1 MPYSP
6 LDSLEL
12 ESPDAFI
19 RRLNLRL
26 NSPNIISRAL
36 THRSYVNEHPETLED
51 NERLE
56 FLGDAVLDFLV
67 GEWLYHHM
75 PEMSEGRLTSLRAA
89 LVRNE
94 QLAEFARS
102 INLGS
107 ALRLG
112 RGEDESGGR
121 QRFSLLGSAFEAL
134 VGAIYI
140 DQGLQS
146 VRDFIEPML
155 ESAVAEI
162 LTENLDR
169 DAKSI
174 LQEYTQSHGLG
185 TPAYRTIS
193 VNGPDHQR
201 VYEVEVVISGE
212 IFGRGRGANK
222 QAATKVAAGAALCE
236 LGLKKLD

>member
-1 MPYSP
+1 MPHSP
-6 LDSLEL
+6 LESLEI
-12 ESPDAFI
+12 ESPEAFVK
-19 RRLNLRL
+19 RLNLHL
-26 NSPNIISRAL
+26 NTPNIITRAL

-75 PEMSEGRLTSLRAA
+75 PEMPEGRLTSLRAA

-94 QLAEFARS
+94 QLAEFARLLK
-102 INLGS
+102 LGS

-121 QRFSLLGSAFEAL
+121 ERFNLLGSAFEAL
-134 VGAIYI
+134 VGAIYV
-140 DQGLQS
+140 DRGLQA

-155 ESAVAEI
+155 EKAVAEI
-162 LTENLDR
+162 LNENLDR

-174 LQEYTQSHGLG
+174 LQEYTQSSGMG

-212 IFGRGRGANK
+212 VYGRGQGANK
-222 QAATKVAAGAALCE
+222 QAATKSAAQAALCA
-236 LGLKKLD
+236 LGLKK

>member
-1 MPYSP
+1 MSP
-6 LDSLEL
+6 SSLDSLEL
-12 ESPDAFI
+12 EAPEAFI
-19 RRLNLRL
+19 ERLHLQL
-26 NSPNIISRAL
+26 NNQNIILRAL
-36 THRSYVNEHPETLED
+36 THRSYINEHPESLED

-75 PEMSEGRLTSLRAA
+75 PEMPEGRLTSLRAA

-94 QLAEFARS
+94 QLAEFARLLK
-102 INLGS
+102 LGS

-121 QRFSLLGSAFEAL
+121 ERFNLLGSAFEAL
-134 VGAIYI
+134 VGAIYV
-140 DQGLQS
+140 DQGLQA

-155 ESAVAEI
+155 EIAVAEI

-174 LQEYTQSHGLG
+174 LQEHTQSSGLG

-201 VYEVEVVISGE
+201 IYEVEVVISGKVY
-212 IFGRGRGANK
+212 GSGQGANK
-222 QAATKVAAGAALCE
+222 QAATKAAAHAALYA
-236 LGLKKLD
+236 LGLKKEA